1 MSVYKNYSCDTQE
14 EREKRFDSFL
24 NKTIVMSSKRY
35 FKKENNIGTKE
46 KTIVDNADFCDF
58 LQGFIDVENS
68 CFDDVE
74 NKLQLNSALNTLS
87 VVEQATREL
96 SKSKHLSNE
105 NYRKWNYSAYK
116 YNPSRKRYEFDEK
129 LGRSIDVPK
138 YIKER

>member
-14 EREKRFDSFL
+14 EREKRFDNFL

-58 LQGFIDVENS
+58 LQGFIDVEN
-68 CFDDVE
+68 
-74 NKLQLNSALNTLS
+74 KLQLNSALNTLS

-96 SKSKHLSNE
+96 SKSKHLSN
-105 NYRKWNYSAYK
+105 
-116 YNPSRKRYEFDEK
+116 
-129 LGRSIDVPK
+129 
-138 YIKER
+138 

>member
-14 EREKRFDSFL
+14 EREKRFDNFL

-46 KTIVDNADFCDF
+46 KTIVDNADFCAF

-87 VVEQATREL
+87 VVEQAVIFLLFQEEL
-96 SKSKHLSNE
+96 SQDEAAKILEICSKSVSRIKIRALN
-105 NYRKWNYSAYK
+105 KMKK
-116 YNPSRKRYEFDEK
+116 YLE
-129 LGRSIDVPK
+129 GDV
-138 YIKER
+138 